1 MKHYNHILFFLFG
14 IFILFSCGNNN
25 SGETNEVKKIFKY
38 NQPNTIT
45 SLDPAFARSQNNI
58 WAVHHLFNGLVEL
71 DEGLNVKP
79 SIAKSWEKSE
89 DGLEITFHLRDDVFF
104 HDHPNFKEGK
114 GRKVTAQ
121 DVVYSFNRIIDETT
135 GSPGAWI
142 FKDRVAENEPFSAR
156 DENTFVL
163 KLKKPFN
170 PIMGILS
177 MQYCSIVPKEI
188 IEHYGNDFRKN
199 PVGTGPFKFKNWL
212 EGQALFLEKN
222 ENYFESGLPILD
234 GVKISF
240 VGDRKT
246 AFLEFKKGNLDY
258 MSGLESSFSD
268 ELLTQEGHLQEA
280 LKNHVQLIKIPFLNS
295 EYLGINM
302 NKEDNL
308 LKNKELRQAL
318 NYGID
323 RKLMLQQLRNNV
335 GKAAKSGFT
344 PFGLPSYDEKNIGYE
359 YNPTKAKALLEKAGY
374 PNGKGLPEIKLMT
387 TKGYVDL
394 CTFIA
399 RQWKELGVNVQIESL
414 ESATLRE
421 MMKKEQVDFF
431 RASWIADYPDGESFL
446 TVFYGGNPAP
456 PNYPRFKNEKFD
468 QLYEASLS
476 ELDANKR
483 YDLYKEMEKI
493 VIDEAP
499 VIFLFY
505 DETAVFTRSNIKGI
519 NKNALNLL
527 DLKRVDKL

>member
-1 MKHYNHILFFLFG
+1 MKYLFKIAFLFS
-14 IFILFSCGNNN
+14 IIALLFSCN
-25 SGETNEVKKIFKY
+25 GEQKETVTKKIFKY

-79 SIAKSWEKSE
+79 NIAESWTISE
-89 DGLEITFHLRDDVFF
+89 DGKEITFKIKDNVFF
-104 HDHPNFKEGK
+104 HDHVQFPNGK
-114 GRKVTAQ
+114 GRKVTAS
-121 DVVYSFNRIIDETT
+121 DFVYSFNRIVDEKT

-142 FKDRVAENEPFSAR
+142 FKDRVAEENPFSAP
-156 DENTFVL
+156 DEQTFIL
-163 KLKKPFN
+163 RLKKPFH
-170 PIMGILS
+170 PIMGILT
-177 MQYCSIVPKEI
+177 MQYCSVVPKEI
-188 IEHYGNDFRKN
+188 IEHFGNDFRKN

-212 EGQALFLEKN
+212 EGQAMFLEKN
-222 ENYFESGLPILD
+222 ENYFEAGLPLLD

-258 MSGLESSFSD
+258 MSGLESSFAD
-268 ELLTQEGHLQEA
+268 ELLSKEGDLQEA
-280 LKNHVQLIKIPFLNS
+280 IKNDINFIKIPFLNS

-302 NKEDNL
+302 KKKDNPLQNKWI
-308 LKNKELRQAL
+308 RQAL

-323 RKLMLQQLRNNV
+323 RELMLKQLRNSV
-335 GKAAKSGFT
+335 GKAADSGFT
-344 PFGLPSYDEKNIGYE
+344 PFGLPSYDQSIKGYE
-359 YNPTKAKALLEKAGY
+359 YNPTLAKELLAKAGH
-374 PNGKGLPEIKLMT
+374 PDGKGLPEIKLMT

-394 CTFIA
+394 CTYIT

-456 PNYPRFKNEKFD
+456 PNYTRFNNAEFD
-468 QLYEASLS
+468 RLYGIALAET
-476 ELDANKR
+476 DDTKR
-483 YDLYKEMEKI
+483 YSLYKEMEKI
-493 VIDEAP
+493 AIDEAP

-505 DETAVFTRSNIKGI
+505 DETAVFVRKNIKGI
-519 NKNALNLL
+519 SKNALNLL